1 MIRVSKNMKRGTLIN
16 DLNEIV
22 QLAEDKCSVVIYFG
36 KGFSMDYE
44 KAYMHLRDK
53 VRDMLTA
60 QKAYFKISKDFWLVN
75 LYK

>member
-36 KGFSMDYE
+36 KHTCKVLPAAVIINWPLRLILRYKIFNALKINE
-44 KAYMHLRDK
+44 KEK
-53 VRDMLTA
+53 
-60 QKAYFKISKDFWLVN
+60 
-75 LYK
+75 